1 MTSDSICA
9 KTTQRIEEQRAH
21 HHAEAD
27 GILAARAYR
36 APTVMVAAVRAP
48 TVMVAAVRALPA
60 HLRVAAIKMA
70 EAVLLDRLSRLQS
83 CDDYSRNT
91 TFALAAEAA
100 AAEITFHFRPAR

>member
-36 APTVMVAAVRAP
+36 APTVMVAAVRA
-48 TVMVAAVRALPA
+48 LPA

-70 EAVLLDRLSRLQS
+70 EAVLLDRFSRLQS
-83 CDDYSRNT
+83 FDDYSRNT
-91 TFALAAEAA
+91 NFALAAEAA